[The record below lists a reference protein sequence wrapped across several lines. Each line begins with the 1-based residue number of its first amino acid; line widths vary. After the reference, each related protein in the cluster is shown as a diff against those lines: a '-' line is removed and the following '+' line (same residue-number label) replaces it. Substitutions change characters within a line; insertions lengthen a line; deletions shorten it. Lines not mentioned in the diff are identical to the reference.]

1 VFAVPT
7 QSLTRHAGRG
17 GAVTEDP
24 SQQDH
29 QQHSADD
36 EGKQDRSQATEA
48 VGEEEEHFLTVP
60 GSEGSNPEGRFL
72 SMCRSIKT
80 LRGQLEVTDEEVA
93 AAALQFVRKV
103 SGYRQ
108 PSKANQAAF
117 DSAVEEVAASTARL
131 LQAVGSP
138 PHAATDRIG

>member
-1 VFAVPT
+1 M
-7 QSLTRHAGRG
+7 
-17 GAVTEDP
+17 
-24 SQQDH
+24 
-29 QQHSADD
+29 
-36 EGKQDRSQATEA
+36 
-48 VGEEEEHFLTVP
+48 P

-138 PHAATDRIG
+138 PHAATDRMG